1 MKLEAVNIKNFRS
14 IQEVTLEECGSFNVI
29 VGKNNAGKSNILRAI
44 NIFFESLKRGK
55 ILVLNPNIGKSTDFH
70 QQLVGTPIEINMSFQ
85 LSLHERNSLFE
96 RDLEDI
102 YEALYP
108 GASLTDP
115 HPKLSVAVL
124 FEVRTYMIE
133 VAEEEFISDV
143 FGYVTEIRIYKSG
156 HSTIQED
163 TTFHTIFKVNSNAIE
178 RIIYHGDCTE
188 EQPFVPE
195 YILNLIQQIGEI
207 NVLYLTERRE
217 PIGKREAE
225 QLFEIKNTR
234 KGVESFNA
242 IKKIVTDL
250 LGIGI
255 EVFKSAQP
263 STGQSIEAEIDIDKF
278 IVEVNGAGILE
289 ALRLILDYELNQP
302 DILLIEEP
310 EIHLHPALETIIM
323 RYLKSIGK
331 NCQIFITT
339 HSTNFLDTAEMKNVY
354 LVSRKGCEGST
365 NIQLI
370 NGQEAEES
378 IPRELGIRLSSLFM
392 YDRLVFVEG
401 ESDEKV
407 IREWASICGVNLAQA
422 SVGFVSMGGVRNFT
436 HYATK
441 HTLEFLCKRR
451 VLTFFMLDHDE
462 LGEDE
467 IKKLNDH
474 FIEDKDKDKDK
485 VKDKGQLKVLKK
497 RELENYLLCP
507 RAIAEFIK
515 KKYRLGETGEKD
527 VDVEEIKKAI
537 DICADELKDET
548 IQRRVKKRASRPVR
562 LDHNA
567 FLNLDS
573 VSTLADTLNQQY
585 SSLKDKLTELGQ
597 ELEKIIAEE
606 TMYVDTNW
614 ETSKLDIVPGDMLL
628 DNLCQLLGKQFNKV
642 ENSVTLASNMK
653 EHEIDSDYRWRFNK
667 VKDSAKLASYMKENE
682 IDSEIKNILANFAGF
697 TSTI

>member
-14 IQEVTLEECGSFNVI
+14 IQEVTLEECGGFNVI

-44 NIFFESLKRGK
+44 DIFFKSLKRGE
-55 ILVLNPNIGKSTDFH
+55 ILVLNPNIGKSIDFH
-70 QQLVGTPIEINMSFQ
+70 QQLVETPIEITMSFQ
-85 LSLHERNSLFE
+85 LSLHERNNLFE
-96 RDLEDI
+96 EGLEDI
-102 YEALYP
+102 YDAWYP
-108 GASLTDP
+108 GISLNDP

-124 FEVRTYMIE
+124 FEVRTYTIE

-143 FGYVTEIRIYKSG
+143 FGCVTKIKLYKSG
-156 HSTIQED
+156 YSTIKED
-163 TTFHTIFKVNSNAIE
+163 TIFHTIFEVDSQEIE
-178 RIIYHGDCTE
+178 RIIYHGDCIE
-188 EQPFVPE
+188 EQPLVPGH
-195 YILNLIQQIGEI
+195 ILNLIEQIGET

-234 KGVESFNA
+234 KGVDSFKA
-242 IKKIVTDL
+242 IKEIVTDL
-250 LGIGI
+250 LGIDI
-255 EVFKSAQP
+255 EVFKSPQP
-263 STGQSIEAEIDIDKF
+263 STGQIIEAEIDIDKF

-474 FIEDKDKDKDK
+474 FIEDKDKVKD
-485 VKDKGQLKVLKK
+485 KDKGQLKVLKK

-562 LDHNA
+562 LDHKA

-642 ENSVTLASNMK
+642 ENSVTLASDMK
-653 EHEIDSDYRWRFNK
+653 ENEIDSDYRWRFNK
-667 VKDSAKLASYMKENE
+667 VKDSARLASYMKENE